1 MIFYFTGTG
10 NSFAAAHTIAEI
22 THDELVDIGESYR
35 MGRFGFRIEQGE
47 TLGFV
52 FPVYDHAVPRIVS
65 AFIDWLAFITSNG
78 NPFVPGYC
86 FCAITCGESVG
97 NTAKAFAKELKA
109 ALNIRLDASYSIEDV
124 DNCIIKRSPGSPEAR
139 RMRNHAAH
147 RQARAVAFSVNAKRM
162 GSMEKKGTWSKA
174 AGALSALGSHTVDI
188 EPFAVDRSVCVGCGT
203 CARLC
208 PTHTVTIENGAP
220 RWDGTQCTLCLAC
233 LQRCPVFAI
242 DYGTRTHDR
251 DRYVNPVFK
260 RTPTRLSALAA
271 SVDMTI
277 PDPDD
282 IVRQGDYE
290 EPDVDEPS
298 ATALSPYA
306 APAADAAPDD
316 PARENESG
324 AAETDRPDR

>member
-35 MGRFGFRIEQGE
+35 MGRFSFRVEQGE
-47 TLGFV
+47 NLGLV
-52 FPVYDHAVPRIVS
+52 FPVYDHGVPRIVDD
-65 AFIDWLAFITSNG
+65 FLDWVAFITPNG

-97 NTAKAFAKELKA
+97 NTAKALAKKLKS

-124 DNCIIKRSPGSPEAR
+124 DNCIIKRSPGSPEKR

-147 RQARAVAFSVNAKRM
+147 RQARSVAFSVNAKRM

-174 AGALSALGSHTVDI
+174 AGALAALGARTVDI
-188 EPFAVDRSVCVGCGT
+188 EPFTVDRSVCVGCGT
-203 CARLC
+203 CERLC
-208 PTHTVTIENGAP
+208 PTRTVALVDGAP
-220 RWDGTQCTLCLAC
+220 RWTGDRCTLCLAC
-233 LQRCPVFAI
+233 LQRCPVYAI
-242 DYGTRTHDR
+242 DYGPRTADR

-271 SVDMTI
+271 TVDMTV

-282 IVRQGDYE
+282 VVRQGDYE
-290 EPDVDEPS
+290 EPEVDEPS
-298 ATALSPYA
+298 DAALSA
-306 APAADAAPDD
+306 FATTAPDAADPANADEGKKEAAK
-316 PARENESG
+316 
-324 AAETDRPDR
+324 TDRSAL

>member
-35 MGRFGFRIEQGE
+35 MGRFSFRVEQGE

-52 FPVYDHAVPRIVS
+52 FPVYDRAVPRIVVD
-65 AFIDWLAFITSNG
+65 FIDWLAFITPNG

-86 FCAITCGESVG
+86 FCAITCGEAVG
-97 NTAKAFAKELKA
+97 NAAKELARTLKA

-139 RMRNHAAH
+139 RMKNHAAH
-147 RQARAVAFSVNAKRM
+147 RQARSVGFSVNAKRM
-162 GSMEKKGTWSKA
+162 GSMEKKGALSAA
-174 AGALSALGSHTVDI
+174 AGALAALGSRKIDIAPFTVDRT
-188 EPFAVDRSVCVGCGT
+188 ACVGCGT

-208 PTHTVTIENGAP
+208 PTRTVTIEDGAP
-220 RWDGTQCTLCLAC
+220 RWDGERCTLCLAC
-233 LQRCPVFAI
+233 LQRCPTFAI
-242 DYGTRTHDR
+242 DYGARTADR

-271 SVDMTI
+271 SVDMTV

-282 IVRQGDYE
+282 VVRQGEYE

-298 ATALSPYA
+298 DAALSA
-306 APAADAAPDD
+306 FALPAEADAD
-316 PARENESG
+316 EG
-324 AAETDRPDR
+324 KKKAAEPDRLEG